1 MIEYCQTMSLYL
13 CTGVFGCLALVS
25 LAMFVNA
32 QLRRFVA
39 CFRRAGRFNAALA
52 LIAVGAMVV
61 YGGSKPTPPTPDPDP
76 EEDPAVT
83 QQVYTVTFDA
93 NGGSVG
99 EASREVEEGN
109 AVGELPEPARD
120 GFTFDGWWTT
130 KSGGNKVS
138 ASTKVT
144 ADVTYYA
151 HWTEN
156 PTPDPDPM
164 PDPDPTP
171 DPTPDPDPDPTS

>member
-1 MIEYCQTMSLYL
+1 MVEYCQTMFIYL
-13 CTGVFGCLALVS
+13 CVGVFGCLALVW

-32 QLRRFVA
+32 QMRRFVA

-76 EEDPAVT
+76 EDDPVVT

-99 EASREVEEGN
+99 EASREVEEN
-109 AVGELPEPARD
+109 AAVGEAEEARCRRR
-120 GFTFDGWWTT
+120 
-130 KSGGNKVS
+130 
-138 ASTKVT
+138 
-144 ADVTYYA
+144 
-151 HWTEN
+151 
-156 PTPDPDPM
+156 PR
-164 PDPDPTP
+164 
-171 DPTPDPDPDPTS
+171 